1 MVKKAIVIGGG
12 AAGLIAAYF
21 SAKSGVET
29 ILIEQNE
36 KLGKKLYI
44 TGKGRCNVTNDC
56 TEEEF
61 LANVVTNPK
70 FLTSAIYAFPPSRL
84 MDLLEDNGLNLKIE
98 RGNRVFPLSDKSSDV
113 IKCFSNMCLGAGVKV
128 HLNEKVL
135 DILTENEKV
144 VGVKTNLETYSCDKV
159 IVATG
164 GVTYKQT
171 GSTGDGYKFAKNL
184 GHSIVEPIAGLSAI
198 ELYDDF
204 CKSVMGL
211 SLKNVSLTAKTGD
224 KVISSEFGE
233 MLFTHFGISGPIV
246 LTLSSQINKLLAKN
260 IDLYLDLKPALK
272 EKQLDARLLRDFGEL
287 KNKLLKNSLH
297 LLLPK
302 ALIPVVIEKSGVN
315 GDKNTSVLTKE
326 ERQKLVYTIK
336 NLRLKPKGLFSLDQ
350 AIITCGGVSTR
361 EINPKTMESKKI
373 SGLHF
378 SGEVIDVDAFT
389 GGFNLQIAFA
399 TGYLAGN
406 ID

>member
-1 MVKKAIVIGGG
+1 
-12 AAGLIAAYF
+12 
-21 SAKSGVET
+21 
-29 ILIEQNE
+29 
-36 KLGKKLYI
+36 
-44 TGKGRCNVTNDC
+44 
-56 TEEEF
+56 
-61 LANVVTNPK
+61 
-70 FLTSAIYAFPPSRL
+70 
-84 MDLLEDNGLNLKIE
+84 
-98 RGNRVFPLSDKSSDV
+98 
-113 IKCFSNMCLGAGVKV
+113 
-128 HLNEKVL
+128 
-135 DILTENEKV
+135 
-144 VGVKTNLETYSCDKV
+144 
-159 IVATG
+159 
-164 GVTYKQT
+164 
-171 GSTGDGYKFAKNL
+171 
-184 GHSIVEPIAGLSAI
+184 
-198 ELYDDF
+198 
-204 CKSVMGL
+204 
-211 SLKNVSLTAKTGD
+211 
-224 KVISSEFGE
+224 

>member
-1 MVKKAIVIGGG
+1 M
-12 AAGLIAAYF
+12 
-21 SAKSGVET
+21 
-29 ILIEQNE
+29 N
-36 KLGKKLYI
+36 
-44 TGKGRCNVTNDC
+44 
-56 TEEEF
+56 
-61 LANVVTNPK
+61 
-70 FLTSAIYAFPPSRL
+70 
-84 MDLLEDNGLNLKIE
+84 
-98 RGNRVFPLSDKSSDV
+98 
-113 IKCFSNMCLGAGVKV
+113 
-128 HLNEKVL
+128 H
-135 DILTENEKV
+135 
-144 VGVKTNLETYSCDKV
+144 
-159 IVATG
+159 
-164 GVTYKQT
+164 
-171 GSTGDGYKFAKNL
+171 KNL
-184 GHSIVEPIAGLSAI
+184 Q
-198 ELYDDF
+198 
-204 CKSVMGL
+204 GL
-211 SLKNVSLTAKTGD
+211 SLKNVEVSIYNGKKNLYND
-224 KVISSEFGE
+224 FGE